1 MLYSIAPWRGRLVA
15 GGISVPSSLCCRWTG
30 QLANTSQQMRG
41 STARPQDVQG
51 NAGKVA
57 RQPAAGPPAGPASP
71 PSTAV
76 DDLRQSLAAV
86 GIPTRDQILSLNV
99 NSGDARQGTAS
110 LSNHQ
115 RPATVA
121 DAAAAALRAE
131 QEPERAGAART
142 VAAPKET
149 ATTTT
154 VTTSTVYLAPVG
166 GPASNY
172 ESASSGHSSKAPS
185 SASASLP
192 GVTSST
198 GTRDTGPGHST
209 GGKGVTSSVSG
220 ATKAAADTGKAAAG
234 AGKAAA
240 DSVSSTA
247 KDASYTVTEA
257 GKGAARSITEAGRG
271 AVDAAADMGRGAAST
286 GMSAA
291 NTAAEAGKKAASTA
305 VDVGSKA
312 ANTAADVGSKAVG
325 SAVDVGSKAASTV
338 TDAGKSA
345 VSTAASMGSKAT
357 GTAVD
362 VGSKATST
370 AVDVGKTAAST
381 AADMG
386 SKAASTAVD
395 AGNKAASTAADMSS
409 KAASTAVDMG
419 SKAAST
425 AVDMGKTAATT
436 AVDMGSKAAS
446 TAVNAGKAAANT
458 TVDMGSKA
466 ASTAVDVGQKATST
480 AVDIS
485 SKAASTA
492 ADAGKGAVK
501 LGMSTAG
508 QAMDASK
515 AAASTAVDLGQTA
528 VGMGMSTANKAM
540 ELGKGAANTAADLGK
555 GAVNTAAD
563 MSKSAAKT
571 AVDLGKGAAST
582 AVDLGKGTVD
592 TASAA
597 ITTAGEVAK
606 GAADTAGE
614 ALQRTGSLVEW
625 GQQQAN
631 QVGATLYSSTIHPVL
646 SFLWWFYLT
655 LPYEAASWLAAN
667 SLALAQQA
675 AGASLSAGHRVAST
689 SSALINRAADIGFHL
704 ILGGLRTVNSS
715 MDALVNRTPRLIR
728 DTLAEVASHSRPKRT
743 RTSGSQSSSSD
754 SSEEE
759 EEAIRPDRLEM
770 LEETDVARAANEAL
784 HRVFARDEDETVEE
798 GGEASHKRNTLLAE
812 ARLLVW
818 HAWMLVAL
826 QVTAVRVVL
835 RVTEGMLT
843 WAASAWLQ
851 LAKATA
857 LLTVI
862 AMAAPVA
869 ASAAAL
875 AWVCHYG
882 LKQVLSLRVYELR
895 LRRVWAPPLHSVAS
909 HINGFLQPYLLP
921 EGDDIKVEG
930 QGEVANKPPG
940 FSIEVEGDA
949 ASTSSSSSSEEDV
962 VVDAQKDKGMLFGLL
977 PSFTTMRLGAA
988 QALQQAEDTTAQL
1001 VPSQEGQLHEE
1012 GEAAMPAFSP
1022 GPGGVTQE
1030 QLQQAANSS
1039 EQAWSKASTLAA
1051 ATAYTLADA
1060 GRVLAQ
1066 GLSQRFDIE
1075 LPSWIP
1081 GLSSGHVTHAG
1092 EEGAVYAFNEAAGKG
1107 PTSRNQAIAAVVE
1120 EDMEELSMKRHGHA
1134 KQLVVF
1140 FGAASIG
1147 TRGGW
1152 GADAVLRACC
1162 KVVCRPRGT
1171 DQRRGRVIMLDEHRT
1186 SRVSSAVN
1194 GQQPCE
1200 SRLSKRRATRPADW
1214 KPPAGQAE
1222 QRLVHPAWSQQRG
1235 QPVRG
1240 LMWCPVVAPRK
1251 PPQAPRSSQ
1260 AATQPAASEPG
1271 PSTPLPAQRSK
1282 RTKAEQAAE
1291 PTQPTKGKGKAAKA
1305 KPAPQP
1311 GRWLD
1316 RDCNAALNMQR
1327 IGESRWR
1334 PLKLCWWPEQG
1345 KLPAKGTEYPEH
1357 GYKRL
1362 LQRKEDMPPLTPRG
1376 VAPLHRTVTPVH
1388 ILGAGSLGL
1397 FFAQALRQAGVPVT
1411 LHVRSSK
1418 AISVLQHGPLLL
1430 EQRFKGASELLA
1442 VKDVTVE
1449 LVGSQPPPQQP
1460 PQQPAPQQ
1468 QGSGGHAQLQTKG
1481 GAAAAPIHT
1490 LVVATKATDLQA
1502 AVRALRPRLSHTSTL
1517 VLLQNGILAAY
1528 QPCSGHA
1535 LQELWQQQLRRSPW
1549 PLPRVVVASVTHGCF
1564 LAAPGHVVHAGLG
1577 SCTLAEL
1584 DARLP
1589 CLTHTGH
1596 AAAMWVL
1603 DQGKGQEGGRKA
1615 HHQSIQEGVIMSTG
1629 YFQLLR
1635 SSVPAF
1641 QLPLPQPWLLLLLL
1655 VPHHRDAQGE
1665 NQSIQ
1670 QLLAAPGLQAQ
1681 LCPSHRDLMRQ
1692 LHQKLAVNCC
1702 INTLTAMLGC
1712 RNGQLLDQEHSRV
1725 LMQAV
1730 CGEAHQLYSQ
1740 HLGQSVEELHRVVC
1754 QHEGGGQVPGLL
1766 LREVRMAPGRSS
1778 GSPTCAK
1785 AKGRCQNR
1793 EAWHARGTG
1802 WLDRDTNGCINFQ
1815 RIGESLQRPMEL
1827 CSWKDRWALP
1837 PVGKEYQQSYKRV
1850 NDRLPKG
1857 RQRLHRA
1864 AEYRQA
1870 AGPSSSNSS
1879 PAAAPGAAAVAAHEL
1894 GLPRIGK
1901 GLAETRQLV
1910 FNPAT
1915 QIGVGIDPGV
1925 TQAVSAASGVWDPTT
1940 GQLLADQLRR
1950 WKLTKGQF
1958 KHGSGLNNARRD
1970 TERWLAP
1977 IKPHLQHL
1985 AAASSA
1991 GTSLEANL
1999 KHITVTLATW
2009 DAVWEVYLDPKRAE
2023 QRLRL
2028 YGAQDRTLEQ
2038 FLKKLEEDMV
2048 EVSMKRHGRPRQLVV
2063 FFGAASIGT
2072 RGGPRGTDQL
2082 RGRVVLVDEHRTTR
2096 VSSAVNGQQPCE
2108 RQLNKRRATRP
2119 ADWKP
2124 PAGQVEQRLLRPAW
2138 SQRRDQPVRGM
2149 MWCPVVAP
2157 RKPPQATCSSQEAS
2171 QPAASEPGPSTPQP
2185 AKRSKRTK
2193 AEQGKAAKAKPAPQ
2207 PGRWLDRDCNAALN
2221 MQRIGES
2228 KWRPLELCY
2237 WPEQGKLPAKGKEYP
2252 GLGYKRVRK
2261 NGLVLKAAMRAKVL
2275 QAQVHDPF
2283 KLYSVSLSLTS
2294 MSLH

>member
-1 MLYSIAPWRGRLVA
+1 FAPPIAAVRTLATCARQGSKADGNGWMCRL
-15 GGISVPSSLCCRWTG
+15 
-30 QLANTSQQMRG
+30 TSEPASDLRASYQMRG

-99 NSGDARQGTAS
+99 NSSDARQGTAS

-115 RPATVA
+115 RPAAVA

-198 GTRDTGPGHST
+198 GTRETGPGHST
-209 GGKGVTSSVSG
+209 GGTGVTSAVSG

-257 GKGAARSITEAGRG
+257 GKGAARSVTEAGKG

-312 ANTAADVGSKAVG
+312 ANTAANVGSKAVG
-325 SAVDVGSKAASTV
+325 SAADVGSKAASTV
-338 TDAGKSA
+338 TDVGKSA

-362 VGSKATST
+362 VGSKATSA
-370 AVDVGKTAAST
+370 AVDMGKTAAGT

-386 SKAASTAVD
+386 SKAASTAVV

-409 KAASTAVDMG
+409 KAASTAVDVGKTAATTAADMG

-436 AVDMGSKAAS
+436 AADMGSKAAS

-508 QAMDASK
+508 QAIDASK
-515 AAASTAVDLGQTA
+515 AAASTAVDLGQSA
-528 VGMGMSTANKAM
+528 VGVGMSTANKAM
-540 ELGKGAANTAADLGK
+540 ELGKGAANTAAELGK

-582 AVDLGKGTVD
+582 AVDLGKGTVH

-909 HINGFLQPYLLP
+909 YVNGFLQPYLLP

-949 ASTSSSSSSEEDV
+949 ASSSSSSSSEEDV

-1001 VPSQEGQLHEE
+1001 VPSQEYDASQGQLHEE
-1012 GEAAMPAFSP
+1012 GEAAVPAFSP

-1107 PTSRNQAIAAVVE
+1107 PTSRNQAIAAVVHNE
-1120 EDMEELSMKRHGHA
+1120 E
-1134 KQLVVF
+1134 
-1140 FGAASIG
+1140 
-1147 TRGGW
+1147 
-1152 GADAVLRACC
+1152 
-1162 KVVCRPRGT
+1162 
-1171 DQRRGRVIMLDEHRT
+1171 
-1186 SRVSSAVN
+1186 
-1194 GQQPCE
+1194 
-1200 SRLSKRRATRPADW
+1200 
-1214 KPPAGQAE
+1214 AGM
-1222 QRLVHPAWSQQRG
+1222 G
-1235 QPVRG
+1235 
-1240 LMWCPVVAPRK
+1240 
-1251 PPQAPRSSQ
+1251 
-1260 AATQPAASEPG
+1260 
-1271 PSTPLPAQRSK
+1271 
-1282 RTKAEQAAE
+1282 
-1291 PTQPTKGKGKAAKA
+1291 
-1305 KPAPQP
+1305 
-1311 GRWLD
+1311 
-1316 RDCNAALNMQR
+1316 
-1327 IGESRWR
+1327 
-1334 PLKLCWWPEQG
+1334 
-1345 KLPAKGTEYPEH
+1345 
-1357 GYKRL
+1357 
-1362 LQRKEDMPPLTPRG
+1362 
-1376 VAPLHRTVTPVH
+1376 
-1388 ILGAGSLGL
+1388 
-1397 FFAQALRQAGVPVT
+1397 
-1411 LHVRSSK
+1411 
-1418 AISVLQHGPLLL
+1418 
-1430 EQRFKGASELLA
+1430 
-1442 VKDVTVE
+1442 
-1449 LVGSQPPPQQP
+1449 
-1460 PQQPAPQQ
+1460 
-1468 QGSGGHAQLQTKG
+1468 
-1481 GAAAAPIHT
+1481 
-1490 LVVATKATDLQA
+1490 
-1502 AVRALRPRLSHTSTL
+1502 
-1517 VLLQNGILAAY
+1517 
-1528 QPCSGHA
+1528 
-1535 LQELWQQQLRRSPW
+1535 
-1549 PLPRVVVASVTHGCF
+1549 
-1564 LAAPGHVVHAGLG
+1564 
-1577 SCTLAEL
+1577 
-1584 DARLP
+1584 
-1589 CLTHTGH
+1589 
-1596 AAAMWVL
+1596 
-1603 DQGKGQEGGRKA
+1603 
-1615 HHQSIQEGVIMSTG
+1615 
-1629 YFQLLR
+1629 
-1635 SSVPAF
+1635 
-1641 QLPLPQPWLLLLLL
+1641 
-1655 VPHHRDAQGE
+1655 
-1665 NQSIQ
+1665 
-1670 QLLAAPGLQAQ
+1670 
-1681 LCPSHRDLMRQ
+1681 
-1692 LHQKLAVNCC
+1692 
-1702 INTLTAMLGC
+1702 
-1712 RNGQLLDQEHSRV
+1712 
-1725 LMQAV
+1725 
-1730 CGEAHQLYSQ
+1730 
-1740 HLGQSVEELHRVVC
+1740 
-1754 QHEGGGQVPGLL
+1754 
-1766 LREVRMAPGRSS
+1766 
-1778 GSPTCAK
+1778 
-1785 AKGRCQNR
+1785 
-1793 EAWHARGTG
+1793 
-1802 WLDRDTNGCINFQ
+1802 
-1815 RIGESLQRPMEL
+1815 
-1827 CSWKDRWALP
+1827 
-1837 PVGKEYQQSYKRV
+1837 
-1850 NDRLPKG
+1850 
-1857 RQRLHRA
+1857 
-1864 AEYRQA
+1864 
-1870 AGPSSSNSS
+1870 
-1879 PAAAPGAAAVAAHEL
+1879 PAAATA
-1894 GLPRIGK
+1894 
-1901 GLAETRQLV
+1901 
-1910 FNPAT
+1910 
-1915 QIGVGIDPGV
+1915 
-1925 TQAVSAASGVWDPTT
+1925 
-1940 GQLLADQLRR
+1940 
-1950 WKLTKGQF
+1950 
-1958 KHGSGLNNARRD
+1958 
-1970 TERWLAP
+1970 
-1977 IKPHLQHL
+1977 
-1985 AAASSA
+1985 
-1991 GTSLEANL
+1991 
-1999 KHITVTLATW
+1999 
-2009 DAVWEVYLDPKRAE
+2009 
-2023 QRLRL
+2023 
-2028 YGAQDRTLEQ
+2028 
-2038 FLKKLEEDMV
+2038 
-2048 EVSMKRHGRPRQLVV
+2048 
-2063 FFGAASIGT
+2063 
-2072 RGGPRGTDQL
+2072 
-2082 RGRVVLVDEHRTTR
+2082 
-2096 VSSAVNGQQPCE
+2096 
-2108 RQLNKRRATRP
+2108 
-2119 ADWKP
+2119 
-2124 PAGQVEQRLLRPAW
+2124 
-2138 SQRRDQPVRGM
+2138 
-2149 MWCPVVAP
+2149 
-2157 RKPPQATCSSQEAS
+2157 
-2171 QPAASEPGPSTPQP
+2171 
-2185 AKRSKRTK
+2185 
-2193 AEQGKAAKAKPAPQ
+2193 
-2207 PGRWLDRDCNAALN
+2207 
-2221 MQRIGES
+2221 
-2228 KWRPLELCY
+2228 
-2237 WPEQGKLPAKGKEYP
+2237 
-2252 GLGYKRVRK
+2252 
-2261 NGLVLKAAMRAKVL
+2261 
-2275 QAQVHDPF
+2275 
-2283 KLYSVSLSLTS
+2283 
-2294 MSLH
+2294 